1 VFAYETGYGK
11 PELRDFNMA
20 TTSGPE
26 RVEKMAKVLRNWQK
40 LERKAM
46 DDTAAII
53 EESDNPLVQ
62 MIMSIIRHDSLM
74 HHRVQ
79 QFLIDSITDAD
90 VPVSRDDLANI
101 WDRIEQHDRLEKKTI
116 EMATELRDAAWSPV
130 HKQMLGYLLEDEKKH
145 DGLLDQLREIKVGM
159 SKASGG

>member
-1 VFAYETGYGK
+1 MAK
-11 PELRDFNMA
+11 P
-20 TTSGPE
+20 TGPE
-26 RVEKMAKVLRNWQK
+26 RVEKMAVLLKNWQK

-53 EESDNPLVQ
+53 EESDNGLVR

-90 VPVSRDDLANI
+90 VPVSRDDLERI
-101 WDRIEQHDRLEKKTI
+101 WDKIEQHDVLEKKTI
-116 EMATELRDAAWSPV
+116 AMATELRDQAWSPV
-130 HKQMLGYLLEDEKKH
+130 HKQLLGYLLEDEKKH
-145 DGLLDQLREIKVGM
+145 DGLLEQLREIKVGM
-159 SKASGG
+159 AKASGG

>member
-1 VFAYETGYGK
+1 
-11 PELRDFNMA
+11 MA
-20 TTSGPE
+20 TESGPE
-26 RVEKMAKVLRNWQK
+26 RVEKMAKVLKNWQK

-53 EESDNPLVQ
+53 EESENPLVR

-79 QFLIDSITDAD
+79 QFLIDSITEAD

-101 WDRIEQHDRLEKKTI
+101 WDKIEQHDRLEKKTI
-116 EMATELRDAAWSPV
+116 EMATELRDAAWSPI

>member
-1 VFAYETGYGK
+1 
-11 PELRDFNMA
+11 MA
-20 TTSGPE
+20 KKSGPE
-26 RVEKMAKVLRNWQK
+26 RVEKMVNVLRNWQK

-46 DDTAAII
+46 DDTAAIV
-53 EESDNPLVQ
+53 EESDNPLVR

-79 QFLIDSITDAD
+79 QFLIDSVTEED
-90 VPVSRDDLANI
+90 VPVSRDDLAEI

-116 EMATELRDAAWSPV
+116 AMATELRDEAWSPV
-130 HKQMLGYLLEDEKKH
+130 HKQLLGYLLEDEKKH
-145 DGLLDQLREIKVGM
+145 DGLLEQLREVKVGM